1 MSDEGIY
8 GEQLAGEGIPVHCL
22 NMRPGTLTPTALLR
36 LRLLVRDLRPNVLQ
50 GWMYHGNLAASAAG
64 RLAPGRPA
72 VSWNVRHS
80 LYGLESEK
88 PLTRQVIRANRF
100 LSRGVGAILY
110 NSRLSREQHEAFG
123 FSGDYA
129 LVIPNGFDLER
140 FRPDAEQRR
149 RQRQA
154 LGIPA
159 SARVVG
165 HIARFHPMKD
175 HALFLRAAVQV
186 AHQNT
191 DARFLLVGRDVVTA
205 NPAFAGI
212 VPGDLADRF
221 MFLGERHDVP
231 ELMQAMDVFCQSSWS
246 EAFPNVLGE
255 AMASGIPCIATDVGD
270 SADIVADTGVI
281 VPPRDEEAL
290 ARGILKMLAKSPG
303 ERQSLGLRAR
313 ERVER
318 NYALPRIVEQYAML
332 YKRLAEK

>member
-1 MSDEGIY
+1 M
-8 GEQLAGEGIPVHCL
+8 
-22 NMRPGTLTPTALLR
+22 
-36 LRLLVRDLRPNVLQ
+36 
-50 GWMYHGNLAASAAG
+50 
-64 RLAPGRPA
+64 
-72 VSWNVRHS
+72 
-80 LYGLESEK
+80 
-88 PLTRQVIRANRF
+88 
-100 LSRGVGAILY
+100 
-110 NSRLSREQHEAFG
+110 SREQHEAFG